1 MQVFIRSL
9 TAISLLGLAIV
20 AHAQI
25 SDDIE
30 APYAR
35 VTGQESATTPGV
47 MTFLGVPYA
56 EPPLEA
62 NRWRAPILLTDARRV
77 RAEAYGAQCV
87 QTAATNTNLLPGGG
101 GFAGQFGRGGGGLG
115 GGGRLGG
122 GFGGP
127 PGGFGGFG
135 MRVATSEDCLFL
147 NIWSGADSEDA
158 GAPVLVWIGGEQL
171 QRGAG
176 SNPIGLGEQLASRG
190 VVVASINYRLGTFGF
205 LAHPELSA
213 EAGTSGNYGLLDA
226 IAALQWIKANIES
239 FGGDPNNITV
249 VAASAGAD
257 MTAALIGSPEA
268 SGLFQKAVLQSGTWM
283 GTGIA
288 KMQTLAEAEASGA
301 ALMSAQFPDMDLEDL
316 RDLPYGQLSGKLQD
330 PSIVVDGRIIPRDL
344 AEVFANGEQN
354 AVNVI
359 VGSNKEEGVTFLQ
372 RTSIRSPAQFDAY
385 VRERFGALADEF
397 LRMYPSGT
405 TISDED
411 TANGVAAASN
421 VTALGDELA
430 WAMRKVALSQL
441 EVGSS
446 GYVYEFTRVP
456 PAAGTDLTAPAST
469 HGVEVQY
476 VLNNMGP
483 NRDWTNGD
491 RQLAQVMASYWL
503 NFAETGSPNGNHRWQ
518 DDTELPVWPAY
529 SGSDEFQAMEFGD
542 RIGTNPIWQ
551 VGPERLEL
559 FDRIYEALVLN

>member
-1 MQVFIRSL
+1 MHVFIRSL
-9 TAISLLGLAIV
+9 LAVSLLGLAIV
-20 AHAQI
+20 ARAQI
-25 SDDIE
+25 DDFIE
-30 APYAR
+30 APYIR
-35 VTGQESATTPGV
+35 IVGEESATTPGV

-56 EPPLEA
+56 EPPIEE
-62 NRWRAPILLTDARRV
+62 NRWRAPILRTDAGRIRF
-77 RAEAYGAQCV
+77 RAESYGAQCI
-87 QTAATNTNLLPGGG
+87 QTLPSNPGLVPAGG
-101 GFAGQFGRGGGGLG
+101 GFAGQFGRG
-115 GGGRLGG
+115 
-122 GFGGP
+122 P
-127 PGGFGGFG
+127 APAGGFG
-135 MRVATSEDCLFL
+135 MRIPASEDCLFL

-158 GAPVLVWIGGEQL
+158 GAPVLVWIGGEEL

-176 SNPIGLGEQLASRG
+176 SSPIALGEELASRG
-190 VVVASINYRLGTFGF
+190 VVVASFNYRLGTFGF
-205 LAHPELSA
+205 LAHPALSA

-226 IAALQWIKANIES
+226 IAALQWIRANVEA
-239 FGGDPNNITV
+239 FGGDPDNITV
-249 VAASAGAD
+249 VSASAGAE

-268 SGLFQKAVLQSGTWM
+268 EGLFQKAVLQSGTWM
-283 GTGIA
+283 GSGIA

-301 ALMSAQFPDMDLEDL
+301 ALMTAQFPGMDLDDL
-316 RDLPYGQLSGKLQD
+316 RELPYGQLSGKLQD
-330 PSIVVDGRIIPRDL
+330 PQIVVDGRIIPRDL
-344 AEVFANGEQN
+344 AEIFEQGQQN

-359 VGSNKEEGVTFLQ
+359 VGSNREEGVSFMQ
-372 RTSIRSPAQFDAY
+372 RTAIRSAAQYDAY
-385 VRERFGALADEF
+385 ARERFGALANEF

-405 TISDED
+405 SIADED
-411 TANGVAAASN
+411 TANGIAAASN

-430 WAMRKVALSQL
+430 WAMRKLALSQL

-456 PAAGTDLTAPAST
+456 PPSATDLNAPAST

-476 VLNNMGP
+476 VLNDMAP
-483 NRDWTNGD
+483 NRDWTSGD

-518 DDTELPVWPAY
+518 EDTPLPAWPVY

-551 VGPERLEL
+551 VSPEKLEL